1 MIRSLVPIPLGYGE
15 RARPISPLLV
25 MDAGRVAE
33 VLPDGKSGRQL
44 DEPSPRFH
52 VATPPTAI
60 DEDSEKSCF
69 AGDSVRHVRRFL
81 RELGDGFAFV
91 TLRHRLESE
100 GQDFVDDMNSRHVR
114 TTRFIVDELGMHEF
128 GPSDAGRTM
137 GVSEHLIAKAPA
149 EPRDTDLPSI
159 EKIETELSLDLIDAG
174 DSPTMEV
181 SQP

>member
-1 MIRSLVPIPLGYGE
+1 MSLSLVPIPLGYGE
-15 RARPISPLLV
+15 WARPIAPFHV
-25 MDAGRVAE
+25 VDTGRSAE
-33 VLPDGKSGRQL
+33 IRPDRESGRQL

-69 AGDSVRHVRRFL
+69 AVDSVRHVRRFL
-81 RELGDGFAFV
+81 PELGDGFAFV

-114 TTRFIVDELGMHEF
+114 TTRFVVDELGRHDF

-137 GVSEHLIAKAPA
+137 GVSEHRIAKAPA

-159 EKIETELSLDLIDAG
+159 EKLETELSLASIDAG
-174 DSPTMEV
+174 DSPKMEG